1 MQWRVLYPS
10 HANSLYFWGRP
21 QSGQRSGASEF
32 RLGGREY
39 KLSSISLPAQLP
51 SRAIPT
57 AKKKIAKLTLWPLV
71 AATFFM
77 VSGGTYGTEEIIHGA
92 GYGHGILILLFL
104 PVLWCLPTAFMIGE
118 LSSALPQEGGY
129 YAWVRR
135 GLGNFWGFQ
144 EAWLSLAASIFDMA
158 IYPTL
163 FVFYL
168 KQMSPWFGLRDHGIY
183 AGLFVVVTCAVLNLA
198 GIRVVG
204 ITSLWLFFLLSAPFA
219 LIVVMAPL
227 KMGALSQAH
236 AAPAA
241 AELGLLGG
249 VLVAMW
255 NYMGWD
261 NASTIAQ
268 EVERP
273 QRTYPKAMIAAVVLV
288 GLTYVLP
295 FVAVYFAGIPSSRFG
310 SDGAWAEVAGLV
322 GGKFMGFEW
331 LRFLIVLGGMM
342 SAFGMFNALV
352 MSYSRLPLAM
362 ARDGMLPK
370 FFGKVSARTRAP
382 WVAIIFCAIC
392 WALCLGLG
400 FKRLVTLDI
409 MLYGASLMLEF
420 VTLVALRIREPGLKR
435 EFRVPGGLTGAITC
449 GIFPLLL
456 LSLAMVESEH
466 ERVLGMNGLAFGALI
481 IVAGFVAYG
490 TTGKLRKRVPEP
502 ALTENAEAA

>member
-1 MQWRVLYPS
+1 
-10 HANSLYFWGRP
+10 
-21 QSGQRSGASEF
+21 
-32 RLGGREY
+32 
-39 KLSSISLPAQLP
+39 
-51 SRAIPT
+51 
-57 AKKKIAKLTLWPLV
+57 
-71 AATFFM
+71 M

-168 KQMSPWFGLRDHGIY
+168 KQVSPWFGVGNHGIY
-183 AGLFVVVTCAVLNLA
+183 AGLFVVATCAALNLA

-219 LIVVMAPL
+219 VIVVMAPL
-227 KMGALSQAH
+227 RVGALGAAH
-236 AAPAA
+236 SAPAA
-241 AELGLLGG
+241 TGLGLLGG

-288 GLTYVLP
+288 ALTYVLP
-295 FVAVYFAGIPSSRFG
+295 FVAVYLAGIPASTFG
-310 SDGAWAEVAGLV
+310 TDGAWAEAAGLI
-322 GGKFMGFEW
+322 GGKIMGFEW

-352 MSYSRLPLAM
+352 LSYSRLPLAM

-370 FFGKVSARTRAP
+370 FFGKMNVRTQAP
-382 WVAIIFCAIC
+382 WVSIIFCATC
-392 WALCLGLG
+392 WGLCLGLG
-400 FKRLVTLDI
+400 FRRLVTLDI
-409 MLYGASLMLEF
+409 MLYGLSLMLEF
-420 VTLVALRIREPGLKR
+420 VTLVALRIREPELKR
-435 EFRVPGGLTGAITC
+435 GFRVPGGLAGAMSC

-456 LSLAMVESEH
+456 LSLAMVESNH
-466 ERVLGMNGLAFGALI
+466 ETVLGMNGLLFGVLIILAGFAIYFVTGALEI
-481 IVAGFVAYG
+481 
-490 TTGKLRKRVPEP
+490 RKTKPVVRE
-502 ALTENAEAA
+502 EAEELEIA